1 MQQAAAVVRSSRPNF
16 LILAPVCVAS
26 GIALAWKQ
34 GVDVS
39 VLDITLVI
47 LGALLAHADVNLFNE
62 YDDFLSGLDFH
73 TARTPFSG
81 GSGSLP
87 EMPGAAPWVLTAAI
101 MTLALVILIGLYFLW
116 QVGWPMLIIGGTGVL
131 LIVSYTR
138 WLTRR
143 PLLCLLAPGL
153 GFGPLMVLGS
163 VLALGGR
170 LDAMAVLASCVALL
184 LVSELLLINQIPDAD
199 ADRRVGRR
207 HLVILLGR
215 DAAARLVILL
225 LLGSYLLVVAG
236 VLTRLLPPATLLALL
251 PLPAAFWITVRLPG
265 AWENGQLNRVLGVNV
280 AVLLTTLSLLAL
292 GISL

>member
-1 MQQAAAVVRSSRPNF
+1 MQQAAAVVRSFRPNF

-26 GIALAWKQ
+26 GIAVAWEQ
-34 GVDVS
+34 GADFT
-39 VLDITLVI
+39 VLDISLVI
-47 LGALLAHADVNLFNE
+47 LGALLAHAAVNLFNE
-62 YDDFLSGLDFH
+62 YDDFRSGLDYH

-138 WLTRR
+138 WLTRQ